1 MSDDFQKKVEEA
13 VMNPKNMGE
22 MEGADAVGTM
32 GAANCGDMVRMWFK
46 FREEDGK
53 KVIDKAS
60 FQAFGCET
68 AIAVAG
74 MATEM
79 LRGKSVD
86 EAMSLKGEL
95 MAKDLGPLPPM
106 KIHCTQLVEGA
117 MQSALKP
124 FSQGGSGKAPDAG
137 TDTAEEDCVSRAQA
151 SLQGQAPSLLEK
163 MTQYT
168 PSDAKNAPRIVF
180 LDENE

>member
-1 MSDDFQKKVEEA
+1 MSEDFQKKVEDA

-22 MEGADAVGTM
+22 MEGADAVGTV
-32 GAANCGDMVRMWFK
+32 GASDCGDMVRMWFK

-79 LRGKSVD
+79 LKGKSVD
-86 EAMSLKGEL
+86 EAMTLSGES

-117 MQSALKP
+117 MQTALKP
-124 FSQGGSGKAPDAG
+124 FTQQGNTPSEPQ
-137 TDTAEEDCVSRAQA
+137 EDCVSRAEA
-151 SLQGQAPSLLEK
+151 SSQGLAPSLLEK
-163 MTQYT
+163 MSQPEKGNTGS
-168 PSDAKNAPRIVF
+168 PKIVF
-180 LDENE
+180 LDEE

>member
-1 MSDDFQKKVEEA
+1 MSEDFQKKVEEA

-22 MEGADAVGTM
+22 MEGADAVGTV

-46 FREEDGK
+46 FREEGGK

-79 LRGKSVD
+79 LKGKSVD
-86 EAMSLKGEL
+86 EAMTLSGEF

-124 FSQGGSGKAPDAG
+124 FAQGGTAGSTSGEMAEA
-137 TDTAEEDCVSRAQA
+137 AQEEDCISRAEA
-151 SLQGQAPSLLEK
+151 SSQGQAPSLLEK
-163 MTQYT
+163 MTQSET
-168 PSDAKNAPRIVF
+168 HKSGAPKIVF
-180 LDENE
+180 LDEE

>member
-1 MSDDFQKKVEEA
+1 MSEDFQKKVEEA

-22 MEGADAVGTM
+22 MEGADAVGTV

-79 LRGKSVD
+79 LKGKSVD
-86 EAMSLKGEL
+86 EAMTLSGEF

-124 FSQGGSGKAPDAG
+124 FVQGGTTDSASEEKPDA
-137 TDTAEEDCVSRAQA
+137 TQEDCISRAEA
-151 SLQGQAPSLLEK
+151 SAQGQAPSLLEK
-163 MTQYT
+163 MTQPDT
-168 PSDAKNAPRIVF
+168 HQSGAPKIVF
-180 LDENE
+180 LDEE